1 MWLAHSRAMFR
12 GTAEFE
18 PVIAE
23 LARNAAAH
31 FGAETVEIEPVRR
44 IDGPYSSVLNVRVSG
59 RNSQSGAYIK
69 VYKPRS
75 NSEADLAR
83 ADRFLQREFRATSAL
98 HAALAAQSEL
108 GALRPIACLPQ
119 HRAIVTAEV
128 IGRPFGDLLTTASAP
143 RERIVEV
150 GRRVGRWIRAYQ
162 QIAPSDGRVE
172 LSERRAYID
181 ERLRHLQAG
190 VLDEAGR
197 RHVLAHVDA
206 LSSAVG
212 TPSVP
217 AVAIHADLTPTNVLV
232 GDDGRVTVLDFTMA
246 KAGSVYHDLAHMYF
260 HLGLFAQRKRSHAAV
275 ARDVQRAL
283 LDGYQPSLSPDE
295 PLFALM
301 MWQHAVCHLAML
313 AERRIPVGGAAYRWL
328 LRRRWKDVSYLASS
342 ITRTAE

>member
-1 MWLAHSRAMFR
+1 MRPS
-12 GTAEFE
+12 TAEFA

-31 FGAETVEIEPVRR
+31 FGADPVEIEPVRR

-59 RNSQSGAYIK
+59 GNSRSGAYIK

-83 ADRFLQREFRATSAL
+83 ADRFLQREFRATSTL
-98 HAALAAQSEL
+98 HAALAAQPEI
-108 GALRPIACLPQ
+108 GVLRPIACLPE

-128 IGRPFGDLLTTASAP
+128 IGRPFGALLNEASASDA
-143 RERIVEV
+143 RILEI
-150 GRRVGRWIRAYQ
+150 GRRVGRWVHAYQ
-162 QIAPSDGRVE
+162 EFAPADGRVE

-181 ERLRHLQAG
+181 ERLHQL
-190 VLDEAGR
+190 ER
-197 RHVLAHVDA
+197 RVIDSAARRQVLATVDA
-206 LSSAVG
+206 LSSAIG
-212 TPSVP
+212 SASVP

-246 KAGSVYHDLAHMYF
+246 KAGSAYHDLAHMYF
-260 HLGLFAQRKRSHAAV
+260 HLGLFGQRGRGRAAL
-275 ARDVQRAL
+275 ARGVQRAVLEGYDAL
-283 LDGYQPSLSPDE
+283 LSAED

-301 MWQHAVCHLAML
+301 VWQHAVCHLAML
-313 AERRIPVGGAAYRWL
+313 DERRLPLGGAAYRWL
-328 LRRRWKDVSYLASS
+328 LRRRWRDVSYLASS

>member
-1 MWLAHSRAMFR
+1 MRRS
-12 GTAEFE
+12 TAEFA

-31 FGAETVEIEPVRR
+31 FGTESVEIEPVRR

-59 RNSQSGAYIK
+59 GTSRSGAYIK

-83 ADRFLQREFRATSAL
+83 ADRFLQREFRATSTL
-98 HAALAAQSEL
+98 HAALATQPEI
-108 GALRPIACLPQ
+108 GALRPIACLPE

-128 IGRPFGDLLTTASAP
+128 IGRPFGELLNEVSAP
-143 RERIVEV
+143 DARILEI
-150 GRRVGRWIRAYQ
+150 GRRVGRWVRAYQ
-162 QIAPSDGRVE
+162 QIAPADGRIE

-181 ERLRHLQAG
+181 ERLRQLEAG
-190 VLDEAGR
+190 VIDGPAR
-197 RHVLAHVDA
+197 RHVLATVDA
-206 LSSAVG
+206 LSAAIGSA
-212 TPSVP
+212 TLP

-246 KAGSVYHDLAHMYF
+246 KAGSIHHDLAHMYF
-260 HLGLFAQRKRSHAAV
+260 HLGLFGQRRRGRAAL

-283 LDGYQPSLSPDE
+283 LEGYDASLSVHD

-301 MWQHAVCHLAML
+301 VWQHAVCHLAML
-313 AERRIPVGGAAYRWL
+313 ADRRIPVGGAAYRWL
-328 LRRRWKDVSYLASS
+328 LRRRWKEVSYLASS